1 MISRGT
7 FFVPEDTG
15 GDGPTGWV
23 GRDMEPSSVT
33 GNMPV
38 LPPRLL
44 LKHLTLKQTIAG
56 YQHLGALEN

>member
-1 MISRGT
+1 M
-7 FFVPEDTG
+7 PDDTG